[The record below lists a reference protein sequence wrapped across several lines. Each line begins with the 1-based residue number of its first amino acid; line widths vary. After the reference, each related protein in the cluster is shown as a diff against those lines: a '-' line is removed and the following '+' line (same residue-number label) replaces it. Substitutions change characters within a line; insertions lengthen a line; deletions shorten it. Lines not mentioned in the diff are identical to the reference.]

1 MNRVRNASEFE
12 VLMKNYRGYARE
24 HFSVAVQNG
33 GYTWD
38 ITEMCLSLKPLNECP
53 ILQVALGKTHEIES
67 GIDFLACVNSQK
79 TAQSISVFGQ
89 ELPDPPYDVTL
100 KTGKSITKLQRTIPI
115 PSNRALFLGAKMP
128 LGRLA
133 TRVMKPGKYCF
144 TSYDEFI
151 VYQPKQVII
160 RYIVAFKDH

>member
-1 MNRVRNASEFE
+1 
-12 VLMKNYRGYARE
+12 
-24 HFSVAVQNG
+24 
-33 GYTWD
+33 
-38 ITEMCLSLKPLNECP
+38 MCLSLKPSNECP
-53 ILQVALGKTHEIES
+53 ILQVALGKSHEIES
-67 GIDFLACVNSQK
+67 GIDFLACVQSQK

-100 KTGKSITKLQRTIPI
+100 KTGKSITKYVAKDHPYAIKPC
-115 PSNRALFLGAKMP
+115 SVLFSGAKMP

-160 RYIVAFKDH
+160 RYVVAFKDH